1 MAKYNISCD
10 TSDFDNMIGR
20 IARQVTPMVERCVQ
34 EMADTILKEARDQVP
49 LDEGTLSK
57 SGNAYV
63 EGDTGIVAFNTAY
76 AAYQHEGIRADGTHR
91 IRNYQGGRKGKY
103 LEDPVKMS
111 LSRLEAI
118 AQKHLASSLT

>member
-1 MAKYNISCD
+1 MAKYSISFD
-10 TSDFDNMIGR
+10 TTDFDSMIGR
-20 IARQVTPMVERCVQ
+20 IQKAVAPMAQRCVQ

-57 SGNAYV
+57 SGHAYV
-63 EGDTGIVAFNTAY
+63 EGDTGVVAFNTAY
-76 AAYQHEGIRADGTHR
+76 AAFQHEGIRADGTHR

-111 LSRLEAI
+111 LSRLEEV
-118 AQKHLASSLT
+118 AQRHMASSLS